1 MPPPLPL
8 LYHQSSATILGIQT
22 HLQSLSPYIAYLPPR
37 VTIHPEGRDS
47 ALVFILGV
55 NFNML
60 IPNWILIQQTN
71 AY

>member
-1 MPPPLPL
+1 M
-8 LYHQSSATILGIQT
+8 
-22 HLQSLSPYIAYLPPR
+22 LQLWAFKHTSKVIAYLPPL

-71 AY
+71 LLDVYNVYI